1 MGRLRV
7 YELARQLEMDTRE
20 LMKELADLGIE
31 IKSHMSYIDEDTVNI
46 LLEMYSKVEEEE
58 EYEEIGEYEEFVEL
72 EEEYEETRKISKKGG
87 VEKERPEKKKPLI
100 TITEED
106 LKLDKFSE
114 KIGVPQNRII
124 QDFFMKGEILKPG
137 QTLNLQLAKKIAKMY
152 DVRIGFEIEE
162 STEEISENPLEKIEK
177 YFEEKYKDKEKLV
190 ERPPI
195 VTVMGHVDHGKT
207 TLLDYIRRTRVA
219 EREEGGIT
227 QSIGAYQVEVNGKKI
242 TFIDTPGHEVFTE
255 MRARGAQAT
264 DIVVLVVAADDGV
277 MPQTIEAYNHAK
289 SANVPIIVA
298 INKIDKPN
306 ANVELTKQELVN
318 KLSLIPEE
326 WGGDTIMVPIS
337 AKKGENVD
345 TLLEMILLVAEMQ
358 EIKAIPEGTVRAV
371 TIETKLD
378 KGFGPVA
385 NAIIKDGKLKIGD
398 FIIAGKVKGKVKAL
412 VNDQGKRIKEA
423 GPSTPVM
430 IVGFEELPDAHSVI
444 YSVEDLETARE
455 ISEKL
460 KEIEQKEL
468 RRKRHLKLEE
478 ILKMMEQSEQK
489 ELRLIVKADT
499 LGSVMAL
506 NNAIQKLQS
515 EEVRINII
523 HSAVGAITTSD
534 VMLAS
539 ASDAII
545 FGFRVK
551 ADSQARKM
559 AETEGIQIKTYTIIY
574 KLIDDLKAALE
585 GMLEPEEVEE
595 LTGRGEIKKVFK
607 IKKVGTIAGV
617 QMYEGYVEK
626 SGIARL
632 YRSGKLIFEG
642 KIESLKH
649 YQQDVKRVDAP
660 QECGIKLENFDDIKE
675 GDELEFA
682 IVKKISRKLTFE
694 EEKQS
699 ENKGE

>member
-1 MGRLRV
+1 MARLRV

-20 LMKELADLGIE
+20 LMKELHELGIE
-31 IKSHMSYIDEDTVNI
+31 IKSHMSYIDEETVNL
-46 LLEMYSKVEEEE
+46 LLEMYGTQEEEEELIEEYE
-58 EYEEIGEYEEFVEL
+58 EYEEIDEEVNGKHFKNKEGSL
-72 EEEYEETRKISKKGG
+72 EKIQTN
-87 VEKERPEKKKPLI
+87 KKKNSVK
-100 TITEED
+100 ITEED
-106 LKLDKFSE
+106 LKLDKFAE

-137 QTLNLQLAKKIAKMY
+137 QSLNLQLAKKIAKMY
-152 DVRIGFEIEE
+152 DVRISFE
-162 STEEISENPLEKIEK
+162 TEEKEEVIENPLNEIEK
-177 YFEEKYKDKEKLV
+177 YFEEKYKDPENLK
-190 ERPPI
+190 ERPPV

-207 TLLDYIRRTRVA
+207 TLLDYIRNTRVA

-242 TFIDTPGHEVFTE
+242 TFIDTPGHEIFTE

-306 ANVELTKQELVN
+306 ANVEKTKQELVN
-318 KLSLIPEE
+318 KLNLIPEE
-326 WGGDTIMVPIS
+326 WGGDTIVVPIS
-337 AKKGENVD
+337 AKKGQNVD

-358 EIKAIPEGTVRAV
+358 EIKGIPDGPVRAV
-371 TIETKLD
+371 TIESKLD

-385 NAIIKDGKLKIGD
+385 NVIIKDGILKIGD
-398 FIIAGKVKGKVKAL
+398 YIISGKVMGKVKAL

-430 IVGFEELPDAHSVI
+430 IVGFEELPDSHGIV
-444 YSVEDLETARE
+444 YSVDSLDKARE
-455 ISEKL
+455 ISEKMR
-460 KEIEQKEL
+460 EIEQKEL
-468 RRKRHLKLEE
+468 RRKRHMKLEE
-478 ILKMMEQSEQK
+478 ILKMMEQSEKK
-489 ELRLIVKADT
+489 ELRLVLKADT
-499 LGSVMAL
+499 QGSLMAL
-506 NNAIQKLQS
+506 SGAINKLQS
-515 EEVRINII
+515 EEISINII
-523 HSAVGAITTSD
+523 HSGVGSITVSD
-534 VMLAS
+534 VMLAT

-545 FGFRVK
+545 LGFRVK

-559 AETEGIQIKTYTIIY
+559 AEAEGIQIKTYTIVY
-574 KLIDDLKAALE
+574 KLIEELQAALE

-595 LTGRGEIKKVFK
+595 ITGRGEIKKVFK
-607 IKKVGTIAGV
+607 IKKVGSIAGV
-617 QMYEGYVEK
+617 QMIEGYVEK
-626 SGIARL
+626 DGL
-632 YRSGKLIFEG
+632 VKVYRSGKLVYEG

-675 GDELEFA
+675 GDELEFS
-682 IVKKISRKLTFE
+682 VLKKVARKLTFE
-694 EEKQS
+694 ED
-699 ENKGE
+699 KGEE

>member
-1 MGRLRV
+1 
-7 YELARQLEMDTRE
+7 MDTKE
-20 LMKELADLGIE
+20 LMKELADLGVE
-31 IKSHMSYIDEDTVNI
+31 IKSHMSFIDEETVNI
-46 LLEMYSKVEEEE
+46 LLEMYSRTEDEE
-58 EYEEIGEYEEFVEL
+58 EYVEYEDLLEL
-72 EEEYEETRKISKKGG
+72 EEEVYDKKKASKKGE
-87 VEKERPEKKKPLI
+87 VEKEKPEKKKPLI
-100 TITEED
+100 KISEED

-114 KIGVPQNRII
+114 KIGIPQNRII
-124 QDFFMKGEILKPG
+124 QDFFMKGEFLKPG
-137 QTLNLQLAKKIAKMY
+137 QTLNLQLAKKIAKLY
-152 DVRIGFEIEE
+152 DIRIGFDIEE
-162 STEEISENPLEKIEK
+162 KKEEVKENPFEEFEN
-177 YFEEKYKDKEKLV
+177 YFEEKYKNKENLV

-337 AKKGENVD
+337 AKKGQNVD

-358 EIKAIPEGTVRAV
+358 EIKAIPDGPVRAV
-371 TIETKLD
+371 TIETRLD

-398 FIIAGKVKGKVKAL
+398 YVIAGKVMGKVKAL
-412 VNDQGKRIKEA
+412 VNDQGRRIKEA

-430 IVGFEELPDAHSVI
+430 IVGFEDLPDSHSVI
-444 YSVEDLETARE
+444 YSVDSLEKARE
-455 ISEKL
+455 ITEKV
-460 KEIEQKEL
+460 KEMEQKEL

-489 ELRLIVKADT
+489 ELRLIIKADT

-506 NNAIQKLQS
+506 NNAIKKLQS

-523 HSAVGAITTSD
+523 HSGVGAITTSD

-545 FGFRVK
+545 LGFRVK
-551 ADSQARKM
+551 ADSQSRKM
-559 AETEGIQIKTYTIIY
+559 AEAEGIQIKTYTIIY
-574 KLIDDLKAALE
+574 KLIDDLRSALE

-595 LTGRGEIKKVFK
+595 ITGRGEIKKVFK
-607 IKKVGTIAGV
+607 IKKFGSIAGV

-626 SGIARL
+626 NGIARV
-632 YRSGKLIFEG
+632 YRNGKLIFEG

-660 QECGIKLENFDDIKE
+660 QECGIKLENFDDIRE

-682 IVKKISRKLTFE
+682 VIKKVNKKLTFE
-694 EEKQS
+694 EENEEKNNLK
-699 ENKGE
+699 E

>member
-1 MGRLRV
+1 LGRLRV
-7 YELARQLEMDTRE
+7 YELARQLEMDTKE

-31 IKSHMSYIDEDTVNI
+31 IKSHMSFIDEETVNI
-46 LLEMYSKVEEEE
+46 LLEMYSKSEDEEEFD
-58 EYEEIGEYEEFVEL
+58 EYEELLEL
-72 EEEYEETRKISKKGG
+72 EEEIYDKKRISKKGE
-87 VEKERPEKKKPLI
+87 VEKEKPEKKKPLVKI
-100 TITEED
+100 SEED

-114 KIGVPQNRII
+114 KIGIPQNRII

-137 QTLNLQLAKKIAKMY
+137 QTLNLQLAKKIAKLY
-152 DVRIGFEIEE
+152 DVRIGFDIEE
-162 STEEISENPLEKIEK
+162 TKEEVKENPLEEIEK
-177 YFEEKYKDKEKLV
+177 YFEEKYKNKENLV

-337 AKKGENVD
+337 AKKGQNVD

-358 EIKAIPEGTVRAV
+358 EIKAISDGPVRAV
-371 TIETKLD
+371 TIETRLD

-385 NAIIKDGKLKIGD
+385 NAIVKDGKLKIGD
-398 FIIAGKVKGKVKAL
+398 YVVAGKVMGKVKAL

-430 IVGFEELPDAHSVI
+430 IVGFEDLPDAHSVI
-444 YSVEDLETARE
+444 YSVENLDKARE
-455 ISEKL
+455 ITEKI
-460 KEIEQKEL
+460 KEMEQKEL

-489 ELRLIVKADT
+489 ELRLIIKADT

-506 NNAIQKLQS
+506 NTAIQKLQS

-545 FGFRVK
+545 LGFRVK
-551 ADSQARKM
+551 ADSQSRKM
-559 AETEGIQIKTYTIIY
+559 AEAEGIQIKTYTIIY
-574 KLIDDLKAALE
+574 KLIDDLRAALE

-595 LTGRGEIKKVFK
+595 ITGRGEIKKVFK
-607 IKKVGTIAGV
+607 IKKLGSVAGV

-626 SGIARL
+626 TGIARL
-632 YRSGKLIFEG
+632 YRNGKLIFEG

-660 QECGIKLENFDDIKE
+660 QECGIKLENFDDIRE

-682 IVKKISRKLTFE
+682 VIKKVNKKLTFDE
-694 EEKQS
+694 GNEQK
-699 ENKGE
+699 NN